1 MCAMMKDFGNIEI
14 GDKVFED
21 VPLQKDIFGKVIES
35 ETQICEITRLV
46 EAGKK
51 SVWVTFQPTNG
62 NAFALLKRI
71 TTKCMVV

>member
-1 MCAMMKDFGNIEI
+1 MIADFGSVKI

-21 VPLQKDIFGKVIES
+21 VPLQKDIFGKVIEK

-46 EAGKK
+46 DSGKA
-51 SVWVTFQPTNG
+51 SVWVTFQPANG

-71 TTKCMVV
+71 TTKCMVVG